1 MQQVLLGQLMENGIM
16 SLMGRVVIGG
26 EKKNLLAKMLQC
38 NLQKITIIQTMQSG
52 LLMKM
57 QAKKQRKQL
66 INGLNDFMQLTRT
79 LKNILLLVTTAKI
92 W

>member
-1 MQQVLLGQLMENGIM
+1 
-16 SLMGRVVIGG
+16 
-26 EKKNLLAKMLQC
+26 
-38 NLQKITIIQTMQSG
+38 
-52 LLMKM
+52 MKM